1 MNKIKKLLVFIVL
14 ALSLVFA
21 FSFSEAKAYTYTDL
35 DRIQLYEIKV
45 TPKKDDGS
53 LDIEI
58 HLIWEVVDSYTD
70 GPLEWI
76 KVGIPNYH
84 AKDIKALS
92 DGIRKIKYY
101 ADDGSYIRIDFK
113 KSHYEG
119 EVLDIRFSYNQSY
132 MYHLNEAYVVYDYHP
147 GWFEEIKVDMCN
159 LYWAIDGVDQIA
171 EGITSANGITF
182 SEEDGYYKLSSPLNY
197 GGTIKMRLRYA
208 NNYFNELDPK
218 KEYTDKYT
226 KPVTIILIVAAIVTF
241 LAIVIA
247 LYYYQKSQQDPY
259 MNERGFCTG
268 YYHWYLFNRPH
279 RYYGKTVNS
288 KGARIV
294 NPSTSGGSHGGFSGG
309 GGCACACA
317 CACAGG
323 GRAGCSKKDFYNT
336 NLKSDVVLKELDK

>member
-1 MNKIKKLLVFIVL
+1 MSKIKKLFIFIL
-14 ALSLVFA
+14 LA
-21 FSFSEAKAYTYTDL
+21 FSFIFIASFNQASAYGDL
-35 DRIQLYEIKV
+35 DYIELYEIKV
-45 TPKKDDGS
+45 TPKAEDGS
-53 LDIEI
+53 LDIEYHI
-58 HLIWEVVDSYTD
+58 IWEVLDSSSD

-84 AKDIKALS
+84 AKDIVGLS

-101 ADDGSYIRIDFK
+101 ADGGSYIRIDFK

-119 EVLDIRFSYNQSY
+119 EKIDIKFKYNQSY
-132 MYHLNEAYVVYDYHP
+132 MYHLNEEYVVYDYNP
-147 GWFEEIKVDMCN
+147 GWFEEIKVGTCN

-171 EGITSANGITF
+171 DGITNGVTF
-182 SEEDGYYKLSSPLNY
+182 SEEDGYYKLSKPLNY
-197 GGTIKMRLRYA
+197 GETIKMRLRYQ
-208 NNYFNELDPK
+208 NNYFSVLDPK
-218 KEYTDKYT
+218 KEYTDNYT
-226 KPVTIILIVAAIVTF
+226 KPITILLTIAAIAT
-241 LAIVIA
+241 VIA
-247 LYYYQKSQQDPY
+247 ICIGLYYYQKSKQDPY

-294 NPSTSGGSHGGFSGG
+294 NPSSSGGSHGGFSGG

-336 NLKSDVVLKELDK
+336 NLKSEIVLKELDK